1 MNAMTDDVL
10 PLVSYTLFPDV
21 WPKTKLLRADV
32 LWSDLVAKIKD
43 AATYIR
49 KADCPLI
56 SMADYGD
63 TIDDTHK
70 CLRYAEN
77 VVRIYGVEVDY
88 DGEKISI
95 EEAAAML
102 DNAGLL
108 AVLYTSPSHTPQKPR
123 WRVLMPLSEPCF
135 PEKRS
140 EYVGKA
146 NRALGGIA
154 SKESF
159 TLSQSFYIGRVKG
172 SAYEV
177 RETFGRCVDS
187 AYDVEPLYF
196 AGQAPTTVAKDSTTD
211 AELRA
216 AFDRGEDRYQA
227 MLKLSSRW
235 AARGMGIDDIENNLL
250 TMLGTGSQNGD
261 GIDLKTRA
269 RPMAESAVRKFGET
283 RAKPA
288 GNMLVTRTAPEEF
301 NQDPNEQLV
310 DLAAMN
316 GKDICDEDDAHELQ
330 YATAPF
336 DADGNLLRFYPGGV
350 SIWSGFPGAGKCLG
364 IDTPVLMFDGSVK
377 RVQDVAVGDQL
388 MGPDSFPRRVLS
400 LARGREMLY
409 RVTPVKGDPYV
420 VNESHILSLKQT
432 SKRSDAVVNISVLD
446 YLKKGKPTQEKLKG
460 WRTGV
465 DFRYQPVPLSPYFLG
480 VWLGDGSIHG
490 PIVYKPDEEILAECE
505 VVAAAHALRAVRFTS
520 NTCPA
525 IRISGSKGTTNPV
538 YAKLTELGVNA
549 KKHVPLCYRANS
561 RKIRLEVLA
570 GLLDTD
576 GSLSRNGFDFISVE
590 PQLAADVAYLARS
603 VGLAAYVSSCTKG
616 CQTGFIGEY
625 HRVSISGD
633 CSMIPL
639 RIKRKQ
645 AVTRRQIKRVT
656 VTGIS
661 VDPIGIGDYYGFEIT
676 GDRLFMLGDFTVT
689 HNTTLLRQFIC
700 HTLYRGSSVF
710 LASLEEDPRRIIRRL
725 ASTAAGVKKANH
737 HQVQWFIDAYAAR
750 FRLWGVIGLAEHLK
764 LLGVARKLAS
774 EGIRHVVIDSLMCL
788 DINNGD
794 FEAQR
799 QFAVLLATTARA
811 SQIHIHLVAH
821 PRKLVKSDQELDL
834 NDVAGARELGGVADN
849 VIFIRRDPNRQAYS
863 KDSGITP
870 MCISIRKQRNY
881 DGALGDCEGWFHRDM
896 RQYNIDQFAQA
907 PKRYL
912 PDDAYAMVQ
921 S

>member
-1 MNAMTDDVL
+1 MNAIADDVL

-21 WPKTKLLRADV
+21 WPKTKILRADV
-32 LWSDLVAKIKD
+32 LWSDLVEKIKD
-43 AATYIR
+43 AATYLR

-63 TIDDTHK
+63 TIDATHK

-77 VVRIYGVEVDY
+77 VIRIYGIELDY

-95 EEAAAML
+95 DAAANML
-102 DNAGLL
+102 DKAGLL
-108 AVLYTSPSHTPQKPR
+108 AVLYTSPSHTLQKPR

-154 SKESF
+154 SRESF
-159 TLSQSFYIGRVKG
+159 TLSQSFYIGRIKG

-177 RETFGRCVDS
+177 RQTFGRCVDS
-187 AYDVEPLYF
+187 AYDLEPLYF
-196 AGQAPTTVAKDSTTD
+196 AGHAPTAAAKDETTD

-235 AARGMGIDDIENNLL
+235 AARGMGVDDIENNLL
-250 TMLGTGSQNGD
+250 TMLGAGSQNGD

-269 RPMAESAVRKFGET
+269 RPIAESAVRKFGET
-283 RAKPA
+283 RAKLA
-288 GNMLVTRTAPEEF
+288 GDMLVTHTAPDKF
-301 NQDPNEQLV
+301 NQHPHEQLV
-310 DLAAMN
+310 DLVAMN
-316 GKDICDEDDAHELQ
+316 GKDICDEDDHHELQ

-350 SIWSGFPGAGKCLG
+350 SIWSGFPGAGK
-364 IDTPVLMFDGSVK
+364 
-377 RVQDVAVGDQL
+377 
-388 MGPDSFPRRVLS
+388 
-400 LARGREMLY
+400 
-409 RVTPVKGDPYV
+409 
-420 VNESHILSLKQT
+420 
-432 SKRSDAVVNISVLD
+432 
-446 YLKKGKPTQEKLKG
+446 
-460 WRTGV
+460 
-465 DFRYQPVPLSPYFLG
+465 
-480 VWLGDGSIHG
+480 
-490 PIVYKPDEEILAECE
+490 
-505 VVAAAHALRAVRFTS
+505 
-520 NTCPA
+520 
-525 IRISGSKGTTNPV
+525 
-538 YAKLTELGVNA
+538 
-549 KKHVPLCYRANS
+549 
-561 RKIRLEVLA
+561 
-570 GLLDTD
+570 
-576 GSLSRNGFDFISVE
+576 
-590 PQLAADVAYLARS
+590 
-603 VGLAAYVSSCTKG
+603 
-616 CQTGFIGEY
+616 
-625 HRVSISGD
+625 
-633 CSMIPL
+633 
-639 RIKRKQ
+639 
-645 AVTRRQIKRVT
+645 
-656 VTGIS
+656 
-661 VDPIGIGDYYGFEIT
+661 
-676 GDRLFMLGDFTVT
+676 
-689 HNTTLLRQFIC
+689 TTLLRQFIC
-700 HTLYRGSSVF
+700 HILYRGSSVF

-725 ASTAAGVKKANH
+725 ASTAAGVKKANY
-737 HQVQWFIDAYAAR
+737 HQVQWFIDAYASR
-750 FRLWGVIGLAEHLK
+750 FRLWGVIGLAEHVK

-863 KDSGITP
+863 KDSGVTP

-896 RQYNIDQFAQA
+896 RQYNVDQFAQM

-912 PDDAYAMVQ
+912 PDDAYTIQ
-921 S
+921 TSS